1 MKSSASK
8 IKMTSFD
15 ELFGEDTA
23 SQITEDAIVNLPV
36 SSLFEFE
43 NHPFKVLE
51 DDKMEETKESIAKY
65 GVLVPIIVRPKDDN
79 TYEIVAGHR
88 RKKACELLGLETIPA
103 IVRNLDDEESTIIM
117 VDSNIQ
123 RENLMFSEKAFAYK
137 MKLEAIK
144 RKAGRPKNNSTQL
157 GQNFEKGKTSIEIVA
172 EQSDDSRN
180 QIQRYIRLT
189 ELIEQLLDMVDG
201 RKLAFNAAV
210 ELSYLPYNEQEMV
223 LDKME
228 YYLLSPSLAQATKL
242 KKYSADSGLTEVLV
256 DSILSETT
264 EKPVQVTFKKDKLK
278 KYFPQSYSAEQIEE
292 VITSLLEQWH
302 SQNN

>member
-8 IKMTSFD
+8 IKMTSYD
-15 ELFGEDTA
+15 ELFGEDTTPT
-23 SQITEDAIVNLPV
+23 ITEDTIVNLPT

-51 DDKMEETKESIAKY
+51 DEKMEETKESITKY

-88 RKKACELLGLETIPA
+88 RKKACELLGIENIPS
-103 IVRNLDDEESTIIM
+103 IIRKLDDEESTIIM

-123 RENLMFSEKAFAYK
+123 RENLLFSEKAFAYK

-144 RKAGRPKNNSTQL
+144 RQGKRNDLTCTQL
-157 GQNFEKGKTSIEIVA
+157 AHKSDNKKSVEIVA
-172 EQSDDSRN
+172 DDAGTSKDQVR
-180 QIQRYIRLT
+180 RYIRLT
-189 ELIEQLLDMVDG
+189 ELTEPLLDMTDE
-201 RKLAFNAAV
+201 RKLAFNVAV
-210 ELSYLPYNEQEMV
+210 ELSYLGYKEQEMV

-228 YYLLSPSLAQATKL
+228 YYMISPSLAQAAKL
-242 KKYSADSGLTEVLV
+242 KKYSSDNGLTEDLI
-256 DSILSETT
+256 DSILSEIT

-278 KYFPQSYSAEQIEE
+278 KYFPKEYSAEQIEE
-292 VITSLLEQWH
+292 VITSLLEKWH
-302 SQNN
+302 TENN